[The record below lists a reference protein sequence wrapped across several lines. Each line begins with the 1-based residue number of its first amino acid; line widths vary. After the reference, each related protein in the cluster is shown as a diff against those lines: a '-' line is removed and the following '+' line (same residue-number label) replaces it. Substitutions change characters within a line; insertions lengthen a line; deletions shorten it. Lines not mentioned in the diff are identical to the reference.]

1 MSWLQKVR
9 KLMVAGSN
17 RDEPSLKCPVCRT
30 ALTPVRAGASGR
42 VLLDA
47 CPTCDGIWFDA
58 GELDQLDGSPWANV
72 EEADFRD
79 ASPDH
84 DQPFCPRCRR
94 LLQPVSPLD
103 DPALTIDRCK
113 QCRGFW
119 LDRGE
124 LERMQQLAAV
134 IDRTPSPLGSTERP
148 PGWSDLRWR
157 MHLLRLEIIHKG

>member
-1 MSWLQKVR
+1 MSWLQKMR
-9 KLMVAGSN
+9 DWISAGPAKS
-17 RDEPSLKCPVCRT
+17 EPTLTCPVCRT
-30 ALTPVRAGASGR
+30 GLNPVRAGASR
-42 VLLDA
+42 SVHLDA
-47 CPTCDGIWFDA
+47 CPNCEGIWFDA

-72 EEADFRD
+72 EETSFRD

-94 LLQPVSPLD
+94 LLLPVSPVD

-124 LERMQQLAAV
+124 LARMQQLATA
-134 IDRTPSPLGSTERP
+134 IDRSPAPLGSTERP

-157 MHLLRLEIIHKG
+157 MHLLRLELTRKS